1 MEIENAVDEMFGPS
15 LLFYPLFEGLPD
27 VNTTYFMFMVVVL
40 TDVLR

>member
-1 MEIENAVDEMFGPS
+1 MENAVDEMFGPS
-15 LLFYPLFEGLPD
+15 LLFYPFFEDLPD